1 MNRQFN
7 LMRFTTAGFEF
18 AATIGLLTGGG
29 VLLDLKLDTMPI
41 FTATGAV
48 LGLVAAIYRL
58 VQQAKQMQSQFKAEQ
73 DQARKENGG
82 PTGESG
88 DENWPGNKGTN

>member
-1 MNRQFN
+1 MNQQFN

-29 VLLDLKLDTMPI
+29 VLLDLKLGIMPA

-48 LGLVAAIYRL
+48 LGLIAAIYRL
-58 VQQAKQMQSQFKAEQ
+58 IRQAKQMQAQFKAQQ
-73 DQARKENGG
+73 DRSGRENAGQD
-82 PTGESG
+82 SKNG
-88 DENWPGNKGTN
+88 DANWPSNKGTD